1 MVEDVFSAED
11 RRFMKL
17 ALSQA
22 SRAAALGET
31 PIGAVIVCDG
41 QVVGRGRN
49 RREQR
54 TDATEHAEM
63 MAIRQACRKLKSWR
77 LSGCDLYVTLEPCL
91 MCAGALINAR
101 IRRVVFAA
109 PDPKAGACGSVVAA
123 QDFPLMHEVRC
134 EGGLMAE
141 ASSVMLRRFFQELR
155 KRDKNRGSRGL
166 RRDEARSGRKQI
178 LIHARPEADHPEY
191 T

>member
-1 MVEDVFSAED
+1 
-11 RRFMKL
+11 MKL
-17 ALSQA
+17 ALNQA
-22 SRAAALGET
+22 ARAAALGET
-31 PIGAVIVCDG
+31 PIGAVIVLDG
-41 QVVGRGRN
+41 QVIGRGRN

-63 MAIRQACRKLKSWR
+63 MAIRQASRKLRSWR

-101 IRRVVFAA
+101 IRRIVFAA
-109 PDPKAGACGSVVAA
+109 SDPKAGACGSVVAA
-123 QDFPLMHEVRC
+123 QDFPLMHQVRC

-141 ASSVMLRRFFQELR
+141 ASSVMLRRFFQALR
-155 KRDKNRGSRGL
+155 ERDKGRGSRGH
-166 RRDEARSGRKQI
+166 RRDEARTGRKQI
-178 LIHARPEADHPEY
+178 LMHARPEADHPEY